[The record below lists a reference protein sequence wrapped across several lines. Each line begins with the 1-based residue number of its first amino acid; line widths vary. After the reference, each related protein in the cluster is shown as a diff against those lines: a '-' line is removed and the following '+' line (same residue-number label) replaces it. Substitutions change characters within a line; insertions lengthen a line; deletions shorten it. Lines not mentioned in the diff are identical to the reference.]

1 MEEDLT
7 LEVLEALETEENLP
21 KLSIFAQNGT
31 RLPPLSHTVGLAPSG
46 PRLAQNGSCRKMVGS
61 AGHLSALRMFPCS
74 LPDSE
79 EEILVISDA
88 VGLSADVLD
97 QQVRPFQRSV

>member
-46 PRLAQNGSCRKMVGS
+46 PRLAQNAMHLRFAQLGSS
-61 AGHLSALRMFPCS
+61 PTS
-74 LPDSE
+74 
-79 EEILVISDA
+79 I
-88 VGLSADVLD
+88 
-97 QQVRPFQRSV
+97 